1 MVLQVPRLYDQNPP
15 MHTSSIA
22 RSQATRCRLLPVLAG
37 LMVTLSTQAR
47 EWKSSDGKTIEADY
61 VSSTADSVTVKLN
74 GKEVK
79 LPFSRLSKEDV
90 AWVTE
95 QKKPAPGAAPSTKA
109 KPLDATY
116 APLITGEWALSK
128 FKNLPFALY
137 AAKDLD
143 LSKTYPLILAL
154 HGKSSNEENGKQV
167 GDWMQAFTKPD
178 VYTKHPS
185 IIVAPLCYQPFGGT
199 GGGWSDKPGTEAVA
213 MVKDML
219 KLLPIDKKRVYI
231 IGHSMGGFG
240 TCQLIANEPRLF
252 TAGIPMCGCTA
263 DAGNLRKTP
272 LWVFH
277 AADDAVVKPD
287 TARALAKALDH
298 SKTFKYTEYKDGGHG
313 IPGRVVADA
322 EVIEWLFAQAG
333 K

>member
-1 MVLQVPRLYDQNPP
+1 M
-15 MHTSSIA
+15 
-22 RSQATRCRLLPVLAG
+22 LAG
-37 LMVTLSTQAR
+37 LGMVLSTQAR
-47 EWKSSDGKTIEADY
+47 EWTSSHGKTIEADY

-74 GKEVK
+74 GKNVK
-79 LPFSRLSKEDV
+79 LPFSRLSKADIDWV
-90 AWVTE
+90 AE
-95 QKKPAPGAAPSTKA
+95 QKKTTPAPSAPGAKA
-109 KPLDATY
+109 KPLDPTY

-128 FKNLPFALY
+128 FRNLPFALY

-143 LSKTYPLILAL
+143 LTKTYPLILAL
-154 HGKSSNEENGKQV
+154 HGKSDNDENGRQV

-185 IIVAPLCYQPFGGT
+185 IIVAPLCYQPYGGT
-199 GGGWSDKPGTEAVA
+199 GGGWSDKPGTEAIA

-219 KLLPIDKKRVYI
+219 KLLPIDKKRVYVM
-231 IGHSMGGFG
+231 GHSMGGFG
-240 TCQLIANEPRLF
+240 TCHLISSEPRLF
-252 TAGIPMCGCTA
+252 AAGIPMCGCSG
-263 DAGNLRKTP
+263 DAGSLRKTP

-277 AADDAVVKPD
+277 AADDTVVKPD
-287 TARALAKALDH
+287 TARSLAKALER
-298 SKTFKYTEYKDGGHG
+298 SKTFKYTEYPDGGHG